1 LQFFGLRPAKLHF
14 LAVVVAKL
22 RFYNNLYIVF
32 FTEAVY
38 YSVRRFKMADTVALT
53 SRPVTLPQAL
63 VLFQPAVCK
72 SVFCSHICLETVHFG
87 IALRLFLLCAF
98 FAGAAGFVFSQNQE
112 ENSFPEWAEFDVEQP
127 AGFELYCEGRF
138 LEAAAELRKYHEAA
152 ANIDQWT
159 ESLYWLILTELALED
174 YGSAVIDM
182 NRLERRVAESRRAKD
197 ILYHRGRAYYFL
209 GYYDEA
215 MALFK
220 KYIDRTGE
228 REQLR
233 KSAAYYWI
241 GECLY
246 SAGLHSLA
254 LDFFILVT
262 EQFPDSPKHEAASS
276 RVAMIRQEKIEND
289 LLVLLKWR
297 EEELFRT
304 EQQRQ
309 DTAHN
314 PATGDNP
321 KQ

>member
-1 LQFFGLRPAKLHF
+1 MSDIGK
-14 LAVVVAKL
+14 
-22 RFYNNLYIVF
+22 
-32 FTEAVY
+32 
-38 YSVRRFKMADTVALT
+38 LT
-53 SRPVTLPQAL
+53 SRPVTLSQVFAFFRP
-63 VLFQPAVCK
+63 VVP
-72 SVFCSHICLETVHFG
+72 VFCRHICLETVYFG
-87 IALRLFLLCAF
+87 IVFVLRLFLLCAF
-98 FAGAAGFVFSQNQE
+98 FAGAAGFAFAQDQE
-112 ENSFPEWAEFDVEQP
+112 EDPFPEWAEFEGEQP

-138 LEAAAELRKYHEAA
+138 LEAAAELRKYHEGA

-182 NRLERRVAESRRAKD
+182 NRLERRVPESRRAKD
-197 ILYHRGRAYYFL
+197 LLYHRGRAYYFL

-220 KYIDRTGE
+220 KYVDRTGE

-246 SAGLHSLA
+246 SVGLRALA
-254 LDFFILVT
+254 LDFFILVI
-262 EQFPDSPKHEAASS
+262 EQFPASPKYEAASF
-276 RVAMIRQEKIEND
+276 RVAMIRQEKIENE

-304 EQQRQ
+304 EEQRQ
-309 DTAHN
+309 ATAHN